1 MINLHVMNYDEHG
14 MSSFIENPFNGLER
28 FLQEWHHFGEKSN
41 HIYMH
46 INDLNHLNRS
56 ISIEYK
62 ESDDILKGY
71 FEFID
76 FQNEDEV
83 SSLFSKLIKL
93 FNIDN
98 IIFHYNKRERLDY
111 ISYIKD
117 VNKVLVLHDAML
129 FSESGG
135 FSDTDD
141 YEKIESLNNIL
152 KDVDNVIA
160 VSQFIYNVACEFY
173 PECKSKINFIENDLY
188 SVPYVK
194 EKQNSTEQEKLKLV
208 ILGNVT
214 VPIKGSQV
222 IHELVT
228 KDKKNDYHVLGR
240 IAEHENKGVFKS
252 VSEYDFKTLPEKIKA
267 INPDI
272 VIIPSMWDEA
282 FGFTALEATYL
293 GYPVLC
299 FNVGDLKRVEQ
310 RHLGFVVNEKTSEAL
325 YQKIRYLGKNQN
337 LIVEMN
343 NKIKNYLDSKTH
355 NSIQEYEQL
364 LIGDSTLD
372 LETVRNTINKINM
385 EYGQYVHLNK
395 IDKHQYFF
403 EKQVLEQTVSKL
415 QEEIRTYLKQLS
427 EYNQL
432 HESDVEHNHRLNDE
446 IKRLEIELGAS
457 KDLIRE
463 FELKNEELLV
473 SLKATLDYRVKQK
486 IKKIKQ
492 KSK

>member
-28 FLQEWHHFGEKSN
+28 FLQEWHQFGEKSS

-46 INDLNHLNRS
+46 INDLNHLNQS

-62 ESDDILKGY
+62 ESEDILKGY
-71 FEFID
+71 FEFVD

-83 SSLFSKLIKL
+83 SSFFSKVIEM

-141 YEKIESLNNIL
+141 YRKIDSLNRIL

-160 VSQFIYNVACEFY
+160 VSQFIYNVACRFY

-194 EKQNSTEQEKLKLV
+194 ENQYDTEQEKLKLV
-208 ILGNVT
+208 ILGNIT

-222 IHELVT
+222 IHELVM

-240 IAEHENKGVFKS
+240 IAEHESKDIFKS
-252 VSEYDFKTLPEKIKA
+252 VSEYDFKTLPQKIKE

-272 VIIPSMWDEA
+272 VVIPSMWDEA

-299 FNVGDLKRVEQ
+299 FNVGDLNRIEQ
-310 RHLGFVVNEKTSEAL
+310 RELGFVVNEKTSEAL
-325 YQKIRYLGKNQN
+325 YQKIRYLEKNRN
-337 LIVEMN
+337 LIVEMSY
-343 NKIKNYLDSKTH
+343 KIKNYLDSKTH
-355 NSIQEYEQL
+355 SSIQEYEQL
-364 LIGDSTLD
+364 LVGNSTLN
-372 LETVRNTINKINM
+372 LETVRNTINEINM
-385 EYGQYVHLNK
+385 KYGQYVHLNK
-395 IDKHQYFF
+395 IDKKQYFF
-403 EKQVLEQTVSKL
+403 ERQVSEQTIFKL
-415 QEEIRTYLKQLS
+415 QEEIKNYL
-427 EYNQL
+427 NQL
-432 HESDVEHNHRLNDE
+432 TEYHKMHIENVRQTQTLNDE
-446 IKRLEIELGAS
+446 ISKIKLEVE
-457 KDLIRE
+457 
-463 FELKNEELLV
+463 ELKSKNKELID
-473 SLKATLDYRVKQK
+473 SLEATIGYRIKQK
-486 IKKIKQ
+486 IRNVKQ